1 MTSGIESVTG
11 IEYENNFGSIPGFK
25 CLIEELVPRSVD
37 DEEIEEIYM
46 EREAYL
52 INVDDLLEEMLNKQ
66 NN

>member
-1 MTSGIESVTG
+1 MTNGIELVTG
-11 IEYENNFGSIPGFK
+11 IEYENNFGPIPGFK
-25 CLIEELVPRSVD
+25 SLIEELVPRSVD